1 MSATT
6 RSNGVSEM
14 VLDEI
19 ETFILTHDDPG
30 VTIAE
35 VAAAFD
41 DLDRDKAKYR
51 MEKLEQQDRV
61 YKKVTGAS
69 AAIWFPK
76 A

>member
-1 MSATT
+1 
-6 RSNGVSEM
+6 M

>member
-41 DLDRDKAKYR
+41 DLDREKAKYR